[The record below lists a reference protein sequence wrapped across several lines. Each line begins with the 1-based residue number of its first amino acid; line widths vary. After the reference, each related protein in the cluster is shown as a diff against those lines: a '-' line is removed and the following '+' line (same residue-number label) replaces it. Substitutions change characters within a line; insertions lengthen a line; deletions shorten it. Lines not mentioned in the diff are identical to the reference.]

1 MTIFV
6 IKILVQNFTTNI
18 LGKVTEA
25 FDLIV
30 QGLRM
35 ATKSYIGGHKSPVW
49 IGLRHFP
56 CNIIA

>member
-1 MTIFV
+1 MTIFGV
-6 IKILVQNFTTNI
+6 KFLAQNFTTNI

-35 ATKSYIGGHKSPVW
+35 ATKSYIAPGVD
-49 IGLRHFP
+49 RV
-56 CNIIA
+56 